1 MMKLLRSGLLLCL
14 LLWSVRLSAGVPD
27 TLRVGVADTLRL
39 YSADT
44 ITIIR
49 TDDTLHVAS
58 GDTLVVTG
66 PGEPTAAVPPDTLVI
81 AGVGDI
87 MLGTDYPS
95 ERYLPPGKDCIPLM
109 QEVKL
114 WLEEADVAAGNLE
127 GTFAGKCGEPKFCRD
142 TLNCYVFRMPEEFVH
157 CLVDAG
163 FDLISVAN
171 NHSNDFGLAGRE
183 NTEKVLTEAGLAWAG
198 FDHVPCTVWEKDSV
212 RYGFCAFSTSAGT
225 PLIQDLKT
233 AASLVARMDS
243 LSDVVIVSFHG
254 GAEGKDH
261 EHVPRTTEEFLGTDR
276 GDVYA
281 FAHAVVDAGADVV
294 FGHGPHVTRSVDL
307 YRDRFIIYSLGNFCT
322 WGRFNL
328 RGPNGIAPIVRVKV
342 NRRGEFLEA
351 QVVPVYQPGWIGTFP
366 DPGKRVIRK
375 LQELLE
381 QDFPEVP
388 LMIDEEGMIRKTG
401 G

>member
-1 MMKLLRSGLLLCL
+1 MMKRSRYGLLLFL
-14 LLWSVRLSAGVPD
+14 AAMSASLHAQVPD
-27 TLRVGVADTLRL
+27 ILRIGMADTLRL
-39 YSADT
+39 FSADT
-44 ITIIR
+44 VTVIR
-49 TDDTLHVAS
+49 GKDTLHVVP
-58 GDTLVVTG
+58 GDTLVITG
-66 PGEPTAAVPPDTLVI
+66 PGEPVASVPSDTMVI

-95 ERYLPPGKDCIPLM
+95 ERYLPPGKDCFPLM
-109 QEVKL
+109 REVKS
-114 WLEEADVAAGNLE
+114 WLEEADVAVGNLE
-127 GTFAGKCGEPKFCRD
+127 GTFAGEYGKPKFCRD
-142 TLNCYVFRMPEEFVH
+142 TQNCYVFRMPEEFVH

-183 NTEKVLTEAGLAWAG
+183 NTGKVLTQAGLAWAG
-198 FDHVPCTVWEKDSV
+198 FDHVPCTLLEKDSV
-212 RYGFCAFSTSAGT
+212 RYGFCAFSTSGGT
-225 PLIQDLKT
+225 PLIQDMET
-233 AASLVARMDS
+233 AARLVSRMDS
-243 LSDVVIVSFHG
+243 LSDIVIVSFHG
-254 GAEGKDH
+254 GAEGKDY

-281 FAHAVVDAGADVV
+281 FAHTVVDAGADVV

-351 QVVPVYQPGWIGTFP
+351 RVVPVYQPGWGGTFP
-366 DPGKRVIRK
+366 DPEKRVIWK

-381 QDFPEVP
+381 HDFPEVP